1 MSCTSLDT
9 CRAELLF
16 LPSPDSQP
24 PQKLSS
30 TSVDVSRS
38 PESLRW
44 FRSAESDQKSCAT
57 LESASQSPRCPGSVG
72 SALSSSPC
80 QSGIA

>member
-1 MSCTSLDT
+1 MSCTSSDT

-16 LPSPDSQP
+16 LPFPDSQP

-44 FRSAESDQKSCAT
+44 SRSAESDQKSCAK

-72 SALSSSPC
+72 FALSSFPC